1 MHMTR
6 DEVYERL
13 NAVFRDVFDDEE
25 IEVHDETTADDIDG
39 WDSFEHI
46 NLMVSVEDEFSF
58 KMPMGKVIA
67 MKNVGEMVDIILELG
82 K

>member
-1 MHMTR
+1 MTR
-6 DEVYERL
+6 EDVYKRL
-13 NAVFRDVFDDEE
+13 TDVFREVFDDES
-25 IEVHDETTADDIDG
+25 ISLRDETTAADIEA

-46 NLMVSVEDEFSF
+46 NLVLAVENEFAF
-58 KMPMGKVIA
+58 KIPMGKVIT

>member
-1 MHMTR
+1 MTR
-6 DEVYERL
+6 EEAFKRL
-13 NAVFRDVFDDEE
+13 TDVFREVFDDDS
-25 IEVHDETTADDIDG
+25 IELNEETTSDDVED

-46 NLMVSVEDEFSF
+46 SLVVAVETEFSF
-58 KMPMGKVIA
+58 KIPMGKVIT

>member
-1 MHMTR
+1 MNR
-6 DEVYERL
+6 EEVFERL
-13 NAVFRDVFDDEE
+13 TKVFRDVFDDEE
-25 IEVHDETTADDIDG
+25 ITLTEETTAEDIED

-46 NLMVSVEDEFSF
+46 NLVVAVEDEFSF
-58 KMPMGKVIA
+58 KIPMGKVVT

>member
-1 MHMTR
+1 MNR
-6 DEVYERL
+6 EEVFERL
-13 NAVFRDVFDDEE
+13 TKVFRDVFDDES
-25 IEVHDETTADDIDG
+25 IELNDETTSDDIED

-46 NLMVSVEDEFSF
+46 NLVVAVEDEFSF
-58 KMPMGKVIA
+58 KIPMGKVIT